1 VANATLMPDPGVQLG
16 SNLDVAPH
24 DIPNG
29 MGRYVQDVI
38 LDTPGIVRQRGNLD
52 INASDFPGLPTQSR
66 IIGLTSLADPSS
78 TDTFRLLLLVAD
90 KNTFAV
96 KAYIY
101 GRSVTNVTS
110 SWSARAFFDL
120 EDPINAMNT
129 HGGDPFLYI
138 DDRRAV
144 ATNFGALLGT
154 LTLSGMQ
161 VLNSDPDPFFS
172 SSLALDGGALFGMGL
187 YFSNDANRASHRAM
201 FHWRGAAKADYT
213 TGTVTVAVGSPLVT
227 GAGTGWTANNIEPG
241 MFLYQG
247 ATRFLGVVKSINF
260 GTQVI
265 TLEQNA
271 ITGAAAGVAYT
282 LTSIRRPYVASRPY
296 TGAGTITTATTSA
309 VVNGGG
315 TKFTD
320 MGLAAGDSLWRTSD
334 NTFIG
339 SVLSVQSNIQ
349 LTLAANAGVPMASE
363 DFYISK
369 EVSGAVWTSGQ
380 EPVFAT
386 YYNGMQLLANADNNR
401 QGFNERSRIFVTD
414 AKFLDSI
421 DLTKTGSYY
430 DLPSTKPHTD
440 IRGLQ
445 ATESAALVFL
455 AEATYG
461 LFGTTPDALV
471 PKVISND
478 GLLSPMS
485 VQPYQGGAV
494 WAGHRSVYFF
504 DGANVQDLL
513 RGKAQSAHQRA
524 IAGLDFGRLRC
535 WSMLHNRHYVCF
547 ISSVNSGIFTHTQG
561 RQNTTDTGALVTDP
575 VSIVYSINLDTG
587 ALVFWTNVNVRGYT
601 APPGKLVN
609 LRDAYF
615 VVERADTGGPAIC
628 SAEALFQDAGRT
640 GGTADDVLSN
650 PTTSTDFAPHF
661 YVEGK
666 FNTFGQP
673 EQLKRFQML
682 LVQYTLYGGNVAKS
696 KLGMDI
702 VTDMGEV
709 TKAISPKAATS
720 NDVSNPIKWVNK
732 RSRFG
737 KKATMAATRFYTMND
752 GQPTAARL
760 GPWSLGFKWMRP
772 GRV

>member
-1 VANATLMPDPGVQLG
+1 MPDPGVQLG

-29 MGRYVQDVI
+29 MGRYVQDVV

-52 INASDFPGLPTQSR
+52 INASDFPGLPSSSR
-66 IIGLTSLADPSS
+66 VIGMTSLADPTS

-101 GRSVTNVTS
+101 GRTVTNVTA

-120 EDPINAMNT
+120 EDPIDAMNT
-129 HGGDPFLYI
+129 HGGDPFMYL

-144 ATNFGALLGT
+144 ATNFGTLLST

-187 YFSNDANRASHRAM
+187 YYSNDANKASHRAM
-201 FHWRGAAKADYT
+201 FHWRGAAKAPYS
-213 TGTVTVAVGSPLVT
+213 TGTVAFTANSPVIV
-227 GAGTGWTANNIEPG
+227 GTGTAWVGNVEPG
-241 MFLYQG
+241 MFLTDSG
-247 ATRFLGVVKSINF
+247 NTFCLGVVKTVTDN
-260 GTQVI
+260 THI
-265 TLEQNA
+265 TLEQNVLRPA
-271 ITGAAAGVAYT
+271 SAGNNYT
-282 LTSIRRPYVASRPY
+282 LQSLRRPYNGFGTVVS
-296 TGAGTITTATTSA
+296 AGTIMTSTTSTL
-309 VVNGGG
+309 VNGGG
-315 TKFTD
+315 TKFVD
-320 MGLAAGDSLWRTSD
+320 QGVANGDQLHRASD
-334 NTFIG
+334 LSFIG
-339 SVLSVQSNIQ
+339 TVVSVQSNSQ
-349 LTLAANAGVPMASE
+349 LTLSANAAFAVASE
-363 DFYISK
+363 DYLISR
-369 EVSGAVWTSGQ
+369 VAPWTSGS

-386 YYNGMQLLANADNNR
+386 YYNGMQLLANADNLR
-401 QGFNERSRIFVTD
+401 GGQNERSRIFVTD
-414 AKFLDSI
+414 AKNLEAI
-421 DLTKTGSYY
+421 DVTKTGSFY

-440 IRGLQ
+440 IRGMQ

-461 LFGTTPDALV
+461 LFGNDPASLV
-471 PKVISND
+471 PKVVSND

-504 DGANVQDLL
+504 DGANVHDLL
-513 RGKAQSAHQRA
+513 SNRAQVAHQRA
-524 IAGLDFGRLRC
+524 LAGLDYGRLRC

-575 VSIVYSINLDTG
+575 TSIVYSINLDTG

-628 SAEALFQDAGRT
+628 SAEALFQEAGRS
-640 GGTADDVLSN
+640 GGTSDDVLTN

-666 FNTFGQP
+666 FNSFGQP

-682 LVQYTLYGGNVAKS
+682 LAQFSLYGGNAAKS
-696 KLGMDI
+696 KLGVDI
-702 VTDMGEV
+702 VTDMGET

-737 KKATMAATRFYTMND
+737 KKATMAAARFYTMSD

-760 GPWSLGFKWMRP
+760 GPWSFGFKWMRP